1 MVELRL
7 ESNGVE
13 ARTGGD
19 LKFSRT
25 FLKLVLT
32 QLQIRGKFVLQ
43 HFKCK
48 DKSCLVRLYD

>member
-25 FLKLVLT
+25 FSDAIANKG
-32 QLQIRGKFVLQ
+32 QICITAL
-43 HFKCK
+43 
-48 DKSCLVRLYD
+48 